1 MRKLNKS
8 LVIAVLVAVMALA
21 TIGGVALAQ
30 DNEALPQQQGWC
42 HGSDGVCPY
51 GITCHGSDSV
61 CPYGITTE
69 ARANGG
75 CFGCHGNLAPPAVQP
90 RTQ

>member
-30 DNEALPQQQGWC
+30 DNEAPPQQQGWC

-51 GITCHGSDSV
+51 GVTA
-61 CPYGITTE
+61 E
-69 ARANGG
+69 QRANGVCPRGITNGG
-75 CFGCHGNLAPPAVQP
+75 CYGCHGNLAPSAVQP